1 MKSLT
6 RSRSL
11 RCLIGTAAALGLVLT
26 TGLGASAATSD
37 TSTPVPVN
45 PPDGTVMSYVVNTGQ
60 ANPGQ
65 TRKAEAAV
73 VAAGGVVVQS
83 WPEIGVVVAQSDR
96 AAFRTNVKAAG
107 KNVVASVGATRTAE
121 VKDRATGPGVPWGP
135 GSSDWNKGKNKPVN
149 GDEPSTPI
157 PGSGTEQ
164 YSSLQWDMTMI
175 HSPEANLVTDGSRN
189 VLVGVLD
196 SGIDPTHVDLA
207 ANIDVADSVNCTAA
221 GRPDQSEGGWYPTTS
236 DHGTHVAGT
245 IAAARNGVGVVGVAP
260 NVRLASVKVVNDDGF
275 IYPEYAICGFMW
287 AAQRGM
293 DVTNNS
299 YYIDPFEFWCG
310 DQPDQ
315 AAVKEAVTRAVKW
328 SVKKGVVSAA
338 AAGNSGLDL
347 TTNTIDEG
355 SPNDADEPTARTIN
369 ETCKDLPAQIDGVVT
384 VSSLTQEGSL
394 SYFSNRGLG
403 QIDVAAPGSR
413 IASTV
418 PGGWAYKSGTSMASP
433 HVAGVLAL
441 MKSAHPDLT
450 PAQMVQ
456 KLQADATATACSP
469 AQYDEGP
476 TCVGTT
482 ELNSYYGYGIVN
494 ALKAV
499 Q

>member
-1 MKSLT
+1 
-6 RSRSL
+6 
-11 RCLIGTAAALGLVLT
+11 
-26 TGLGASAATSD
+26 
-37 TSTPVPVN
+37 
-45 PPDGTVMSYVVNTGQ
+45 
-60 ANPGQ
+60 
-65 TRKAEAAV
+65 
-73 VAAGGVVVQS
+73 
-83 WPEIGVVVAQSDR
+83 
-96 AAFRTNVKAAG
+96 
-107 KNVVASVGATRTAE
+107 
-121 VKDRATGPGVPWGP
+121 
-135 GSSDWNKGKNKPVN
+135 
-149 GDEPSTPI
+149 
-157 PGSGTEQ
+157 
-164 YSSLQWDMTMI
+164 
-175 HSPEANLVTDGSRN
+175 
-189 VLVGVLD
+189 
-196 SGIDPTHVDLA
+196 
-207 ANIDVADSVNCTAA
+207 
-221 GRPDQSEGGWYPTTS
+221 
-236 DHGTHVAGT
+236 
-245 IAAARNGVGVVGVAP
+245 
-260 NVRLASVKVVNDDGF
+260 
-275 IYPEYAICGFMW
+275 
-287 AAQRGM
+287 
-293 DVTNNS
+293 
-299 YYIDPFEFWCG
+299 
-310 DQPDQ
+310 
-315 AAVKEAVTRAVKW
+315 VKW

-456 KLQADATATACSP
+456 KLQDDATATACSP